1 MLLFASHYVIDF
13 ADTMKIP
20 PLTEMEPLP
29 PVPSCSRDLGLD
41 EISDNDSD
49 FEQGPSSSS
58 RNVSKL
64 DAGSLLDNEIQE
76 EVRKRA
82 ALHVAQ

>member
-1 MLLFASHYVIDF
+1 
-13 ADTMKIP
+13 MKIP

-49 FEQGPSSSS
+49 FEQEPSSSS

-76 EVRKRA
+76 EV
-82 ALHVAQ
+82 LE

>member
-1 MLLFASHYVIDF
+1 
-13 ADTMKIP
+13 MKIP

-49 FEQGPSSSS
+49 FEPGPSSSS
-58 RNVSKL
+58 RNGSKL
-64 DAGSLLDNEIQE
+64 DSGSLLDNEIQE

-82 ALHVAQ
+82 AAAAVHVGAESVVNSLVLCL